1 MTYLL
6 ALQKAIAQTQPD
18 SYFGPMAGGDLYV
31 PEYLEGWSDVYYDL
45 IYSIDLQ
52 SETAAKI
59 HLSNWDTGVH
69 GQGWDANTQG
79 YIDRIK
85 KINEILLDSSIQSA

>member
-18 SYFGPMAGGDLYV
+18 SYFGPMAGDLYT

-45 IYSIDLQ
+45 IYALELN
-52 SETAAKI
+52 SETAAKQ
-59 HLSNWDTGVH
+59 HLNLWTESERYGDWT
-69 GQGWDANTQG
+69 ANTQG
-79 YIDRIK
+79 YIDRLF
-85 KINEILLDSSIQSA
+85 KISELMKSYEH